1 MFNAEASKTDF
12 LAKVGKLEPFN
23 LGLRASAD
31 DLEGR
36 AEYIRSLTKAVAD
49 HIEEL
54 MADASSSISCGRIDD
69 EDARAIADVGS
80 DCAGQLMRAAA
91 CACEVA

>member
-23 LGLRASAD
+23 LGLRANAD

-36 AEYIRSLTKAVAD
+36 AAYIRQFAKAAAD

-54 MADASSSISCGRIDD
+54 MADASVSISCGRIDED
-69 EDARAIADVGS
+69 DARAIADAGD
-80 DCAGQLMRAAA
+80 DCAGQLMRAADL
-91 CACEVA
+91 VAEAA